1 MTFSAINPAIATD
14 AFEASEPSKVLA
26 QFTADFSPAQMTD
39 ELRHESKRALMN
51 YFAVALVGASDPT
64 IEKAYSVISEFS
76 GKSVARIIGRKDKT
90 DILSAAFLNAA
101 SANVFDFDDTH
112 FPTIIHPTA
121 PIAAAL
127 FALSEQQKIS
137 GNEFLQAFVLGVE
150 AECRIGNAISPD
162 HYKRGWH
169 ITATCGVFGAA
180 IAVGKIIGLNPQQM
194 VWALGS
200 ASAQAGGL
208 VENLG
213 YMAKSM
219 GVGNAARNGLLSAL
233 LAGEGFDGPPRP
245 LEGDRG
251 FLHVTGENPDYAAI
265 TQGLGERWEIFAN
278 TYKPYPCGVVLN
290 PVIEACLNLQAQA
303 GFLVEEVEEIT
314 VSGHS
319 LLGERADRP
328 AVASGRESQVSA
340 QHAVAVSLLF
350 GKAGIDQ
357 FSDQAVSNPSVKN
370 IAAKVQITE
379 DPSISI
385 EGIHIKV
392 LLKSGETI
400 SEKIGAS
407 KGCATNPLTDH
418 DLENKLTELAALKGG
433 CEDPKLLIDAVW
445 AIDSV
450 ADMST
455 LLDLAV
461 PTPCFC

>member
-1 MTFSAINPAIATD
+1 MTLSAINPAIATD
-14 AFEASEPSKVLA
+14 AFDASEPSKVLA
-26 QFTADFSPAQMTD
+26 KFAVDFSDAQMTD

-51 YFAVALVGASDPT
+51 YFAVALVGASDPA
-64 IEKAYSVISEFS
+64 IKKAYGVISEYS
-76 GKSVARIIGRKDKT
+76 GKPIARIIGRKGKT
-90 DILSAAFLNAA
+90 DILNAAFFNAA

-121 PIAAAL
+121 PVAAAL
-127 FALSEQQKIS
+127 FALCAQHKIS
-137 GNEFLQAFVLGVE
+137 GKEFMQAFILGVE
-150 AECRIGNAISPD
+150 AECRIGNAVSPD
-162 HYKRGWH
+162 HYQRGWH

-180 IAVGKIIGLNPQQM
+180 IAVGKIIELNNQQM
-194 VWALGS
+194 IWALGS

-233 LAGEGFDGPPRP
+233 LAKQGFDGPPRP
-245 LEGDRG
+245 LEGESG
-251 FLHVTGENPDYAAI
+251 FLHVTGKNPDYAAI
-265 TQGLGERWEIFAN
+265 TQELGERWEIFAN

-303 GFLVEEVEEIT
+303 GFSIEEIEEIT

-328 AVASGRESQVSA
+328 TVASGRESQVSA

-357 FSDQAVSNPSVKN
+357 FSDSAIADPAVSN

-379 DPSISI
+379 NSAIPI
-385 EGIHIKV
+385 EGIEINV
-392 LLKSGETI
+392 RLKSGKTV
-400 SEKIGAS
+400 SEIINAS
-407 KGCATNPLTDH
+407 KGCAANPLTDR
-418 DLENKLTELAALKGG
+418 DLENKLIELTALRGG
-433 CEDPKLLIDAVW
+433 CDDPKRLIDAIW
-445 AIDSV
+445 AINSV
-450 ADMST
+450 EDMSA

-461 PTPCFC
+461 PTP

>member
-1 MTFSAINPAIATD
+1 MTLSAINPTIATD

-26 QFTADFSPAQMTD
+26 QFAVDFTSDQMTD
-39 ELRHESKRALMN
+39 ALRHESKRALMN

-64 IEKAYSVISEFS
+64 IEKAYGVVSEFS
-76 GKSVARIIGRKDKT
+76 GKPVARLIGRGDRT
-90 DILSAAFLNAA
+90 DILNAAFFNAA

-121 PIAAAL
+121 PVAAAL
-127 FALSEQQKIS
+127 FALCEQRKIS
-137 GNEFLQAFVLGVE
+137 GQEFMQAFILGVE
-150 AECRIGNAISPD
+150 AECRIGNAVSPD

-180 IAVGKIIGLNPQQM
+180 IAVGKIIGLDNQQM

-213 YMAKSM
+213 FMAKSM

-233 LAGEGFDGPPRP
+233 LAKQGFDGPPQP
-245 LEGDRG
+245 LEGERG
-251 FLHVTGENPDYAAI
+251 FLHVTGENPDYAEI
-265 TQGLGERWEIFAN
+265 TQELGERWEIFAN

-303 GFLVEEVEEIT
+303 GFSVDNVETIM

-319 LLGERADRP
+319 LLCERADRP
-328 AVASGRESQVSA
+328 TVASGRESQVSA

-357 FSDQAVSNPSVKN
+357 FSDQVVSDPAVSNL
-370 IAAKVQITE
+370 AARVQIAE

-385 EGIHIKV
+385 EGIHVEV
-392 LLKSGETI
+392 LFKSGETV
-400 SEKIGAS
+400 SEKVTAS
-407 KGCATNPLTDH
+407 KGCTANPLTDR
-418 DLENKLTELAALKGG
+418 DLENKLTELSALRGG
-433 CEDPKLLIDAVW
+433 CNDPKRLIDAVW

-450 ADMST
+450 EDMSV

-461 PTPCFC
+461 PTP

>member
-1 MTFSAINPAIATD
+1 MTLSAINPAIATD
-14 AFEASEPSKVLA
+14 ELAASEPSKALA
-26 QFTADFSPAQMTD
+26 QFVIDFTSDQMTD
-39 ELRHESKRALMN
+39 ALRHESKRALMN
-51 YFAVALVGASDPT
+51 YFAVALVGAGDPT
-64 IEKAYSVISEFS
+64 IKKAYSVLSKFA
-76 GKSVARIIGRKDKT
+76 GKPTARIIGRNGRT
-90 DILSAAFLNAA
+90 DSLNAAFFNAA

-121 PIAAAL
+121 PVAAAL
-127 FALSEQQKIS
+127 FALCEQRQIS
-137 GNEFLQAFVLGVE
+137 GEEFMQAFILGVE
-150 AECRIGNAISPD
+150 AECRIGNAVSPD

-180 IAVGKIIGLNPQQM
+180 IAVGKIIGLTGQQM

-233 LAGEGFDGPPRP
+233 LAKQDFDGPPRP
-245 LEGDRG
+245 LEGERG

-265 TQGLGERWEIFAN
+265 TQGLGERWEVFAN

-290 PVIEACLNLQAQA
+290 PVIEACLNLHTQAEFA
-303 GFLVEEVEEIT
+303 IDEIEEIT

-328 AVASGRESQVSA
+328 TVASGRESQVSA

-357 FSDQAVSNPSVKN
+357 FSDQAVAAPAVLN

-379 DPSISI
+379 NPSISI
-385 EGIHIKV
+385 EGIDIKV
-392 LLKSGETI
+392 RLKSGKTI
-400 SEKIGAS
+400 SELISAS
-407 KGCATNPLTDH
+407 KGCAANPLTDR
-418 DLENKLTELAALKGG
+418 DLENKLTELASHRGG
-433 CEDPKLLIDAVW
+433 CDDPKRLIDAVW

-450 ADMST
+450 EDMSA

-461 PTPCFC
+461 PTP

>member
-1 MTFSAINPAIATD
+1 MTLSAINPAITTGA
-14 AFEASEPSKVLA
+14 AEASEPSKILA
-26 QFTADFSPAQMTD
+26 QFAVDFTLAQMTD
-39 ELRHESKRALMN
+39 KLRHESKRALMN
-51 YFAVALVGASDPT
+51 YFAVALVGANDPT
-64 IEKAYSVISEFS
+64 IEKAYSVVSEFS
-76 GKSVARIIGRKDKT
+76 GKPIARIIGRNDKT
-90 DILSAAFLNAA
+90 DILNAAFFNAA

-121 PIAAAL
+121 PVAAAL
-127 FALSEQQKIS
+127 FALSAQRKIS
-137 GNEFLQAFVLGVE
+137 GKEFMQAFILGVE
-150 AECRIGNAISPD
+150 AECRIGNAVSPD

-180 IAVGKIIGLNPQQM
+180 IAVGKIIGLSNQQM

-245 LEGDRG
+245 LEGERG
-251 FLHVTGENPDYAAI
+251 FLHVTGENPDYSEI
-265 TQGLGERWEIFAN
+265 TQELGERWEVFAN

-303 GFLVEEVEEIT
+303 EFSINEIEKIT

-328 AVASGRESQVSA
+328 TVASGRESQVSA

-357 FSDQAVSNPSVKN
+357 FSDKAVADPAVSN
-370 IAAKVQITE
+370 IAAKVQITK
-379 DPSISI
+379 DSAIPI
-385 EGIHIKV
+385 EGIDIKV
-392 LLKSGETI
+392 HLKSGKTI
-400 SEKIGAS
+400 SELISAS
-407 KGCATNPLTDH
+407 KGCAVNPLTDH
-418 DLENKLTELAALKGG
+418 DLENKLTELASHRGG
-433 CEDPKLLIDAVW
+433 CNDPKRLIDAVW

-450 ADMST
+450 EDMSA

-461 PTPCFC
+461 PTP